1 VTVAPIQLAPEE
13 AEERRRSFWRDALG
27 RYVANRAALAAT
39 LVLALLVGACLL
51 VPVLSPYDPY
61 DVDFDLANQGVSAE
75 HPLGTDQFG
84 RDLLTRTALG
94 GRASMTIA
102 AAATAVVLLLGLA
115 YGAVAGFAGARVDEA
130 MMRLLDGLFAVPRL
144 PAMIVILVLVG
155 LGGGT
160 LTLVFAL
167 SILSWMTTARLVRG
181 QIASLKEHDFIRA
194 AEAVG
199 ARSGEVIVRHMVPNT
214 LGVLLVAV
222 LLEMPAII
230 LGEAFLSLLG
240 LGLNAPEATWGNIA
254 QDGFFSARPFVM
266 VVPSAAIALFAVCVN
281 FVADGAND
289 ALDPRRGRA
298 RGRHR
303 GRGIDRVV
311 RAFV

>member
-1 VTVAPIQLAPEE
+1 VSEAQVALEE
-13 AEERRRSFWRDALG
+13 LEGRRRSFWRDAVG
-27 RYVANRAALAAT
+27 RYAANRAALAAT

-51 VPVLSPYDPY
+51 VPALSPYDPY

-102 AAATAVVLLLGLA
+102 VAATAVVLLLGLA
-115 YGAVAGFAGARVDEA
+115 YGAVAGFAGGRVDEA

-199 ARSGEVIVRHMVPNT
+199 ARGGEVIARHMVPNT

-240 LGLNAPEATWGNIA
+240 LGLNAPQATWGNIA
-254 QDGFFSARPFVM
+254 QDGFFTARPFVM

-298 RGRHR
+298 RGRRRALGFDRLAR
-303 GRGIDRVV
+303 GTH
-311 RAFV
+311 

>member
-1 VTVAPIQLAPEE
+1 VSE
-13 AEERRRSFWRDALG
+13 AIAVSEDVEERRRSFRRDALG
-27 RYVANRAALAAT
+27 RYAANRAALAAT
-39 LVLALLVGACLL
+39 LVLVVLVGACVF

-61 DVDFDLANQGVSAE
+61 EVEFELANGGMSAE

-102 AAATAVVLLLGLA
+102 AAATAVILLLGLA
-115 YGAVAGFAGARVDEA
+115 YGAVAGFAGGRLDEA

-181 QIASLKEHDFIRA
+181 QIVFLREHDFVRA

-199 ARSGEVIVRHMVPNT
+199 ARSREVIVRHMIPNT
-214 LGVLLVAV
+214 LGVLVVAV

-240 LGLNAPEATWGNIA
+240 LGLNAPAATWGNIA
-254 QDGFFSARPFVM
+254 QDGFLSARPFVM

-281 FVADGAND
+281 FVADGVQD

-298 RGRHR
+298 GRRRRGSSAD
-303 GRGIDRVV
+303 GVA
-311 RAFV
+311 RAAI